1 MSQEQQYD
9 IVVIGSGPSG
19 REVSLH
25 SVKYGF
31 SVALIES
38 NLVGGDCAYYACIP
52 SKALLRPPEA
62 LTEARQVE
70 GARQAAVGSLSVESV
85 FARRDAFVDHWDDAN
100 LTNMMEEGGVHI
112 LRGHGRLD
120 GHKRVVVTSADGDSS
135 SAISTPL
142 VARHAVVLSTG
153 SSPDIPDVPG
163 LLEAKPWTSRDATS
177 AKKVPQRLVVIG
189 DGPVAC
195 EMADSWSALGAKV
208 TILSRHERIL
218 DRYEPFVGE
227 QLAAAFAKRGI
238 SIRTKVNTTR
248 VNRSNAKG
256 PIEIELDDGT
266 TMDTDELL
274 VATGRKPNTGNI
286 GLETVGLKPQQWLD
300 VDDTCLVRGGLGE
313 GENDWLY
320 AVGDIN
326 HRALLTHIG
335 KYQGR
340 ACAKAILE
348 RARGGRTV
356 IDDDQAE
363 WSQSVAKADHNM
375 VPQVIFTDP
384 QVASVGLIERDA
396 KDLGLNTRSVD
407 SDIGNLPGAQL
418 KEEGYV
424 GHARLIV
431 DEDNQVIVGATFLG
445 PEVSDLM
452 HSATVAIVGKV
463 PIDRLWHAVPSFP
476 TVAEVWTELLENHG
490 S

>member
-1 MSQEQQYD
+1 MNQEHDYD
-9 IVVIGSGPSG
+9 VVVIGSGPSG

-25 SVKYGF
+25 SAKNGF

-62 LTEARQVE
+62 LEEARQVE
-70 GARQAAVGSLSVESV
+70 GARQAVAGNLGIESV
-85 FARRDAFVDHWDDAN
+85 FSRRDTFVDHLDDAN
-100 LTNMMEEGGVHI
+100 LTNMVEEGGAHI

-120 GHKRVVVTSADGDSS
+120 GRKRVTVTSADGVS
-135 SAISTPL
+135 ISL
-142 VARHAVVLSTG
+142 IARHAVVLSTG
-153 SSPDIPDVPG
+153 SSPAIPDVPG
-163 LLEAKPWTSRDATS
+163 LTEAKPWTSRNATS
-177 AKKVPQRLVVIG
+177 AKKVPQRLAIMG

-195 EMADSWSALGAKV
+195 EMADAWSALGAKI

-227 QLAAAFAKRGI
+227 QLSAAFAKRGI
-238 SIRTKVNTTR
+238 SIRTKVNVTR
-248 VNRSNAKG
+248 VNRSGTNA
-256 PIEIELDDGT
+256 PIEIQLDDGT
-266 TMDTDELL
+266 TVDTDQLL
-274 VATGRKPNTGNI
+274 VAVGRKPNTRDI

-300 VDDTCLVRGGLGE
+300 VDDTCLVRGGLE

-326 HRALLTHIG
+326 HRALLTHVG

-340 ACAKAILE
+340 ACAKAIL
-348 RARGGRTV
+348 AHAKGTS
-356 IDDDQAE
+356 IDDDQSAE
-363 WSQSVAKADHNM
+363 WSQSVAKADHDM
-375 VPQVIFTDP
+375 IPQVIFTDP
-384 QVASVGLIERDA
+384 QVASVGLTERDA
-396 KDLGLNTRSVD
+396 KGLGLNTRSVD
-407 SDIGNLPGAQL
+407 SDIGMLPGAQL

-424 GHARLIV
+424 GHARLVI

-452 HSATVAIVGKV
+452 HSATVAIVGRV
-463 PIDRLWHAVPSFP
+463 TINRLWHAVPSFP
-476 TVAEVWTELLENHG
+476 TVTEVWTQLFENYG
-490 S
+490 F

>member
-1 MSQEQQYD
+1 MSKEQEYD
-9 IVVIGSGPSG
+9 VVVIGSGPSG

-25 SVKYGF
+25 SVKNGF

-70 GARQAAVGSLSVESV
+70 GARQAAVGNLSVESV
-85 FARRDAFVDHWDDAN
+85 FTRRDAFVDHWDDAN

-135 SAISTPL
+135 SSRSSAAL

-153 SSPDIPDVPG
+153 SSPAIPDVPG

-177 AKKVPQRLVVIG
+177 SKKVPQRLAVIG

-195 EMADSWSALGAKV
+195 EMADTWSALGAKV

-300 VDDTCLVRGGLGE
+300 VDDTCLVRGGLGK

-335 KYQGR
+335 KYQAR

-356 IDDDQAE
+356 FDDDQAE

-424 GHARLIV
+424 GHARLVV

-452 HSATVAIVGKV
+452 HSATIAIVGRV
-463 PIDRLWHAVPSFP
+463 PIDRLWHGAILS
-476 TVAEVWTELLENHG
+476 HRR
-490 S
+490 

>member
-153 SSPDIPDVPG
+153 SSPDIPMCPDCWRQSHGPAAMPLAPRKFLNG
-163 LLEAKPWTSRDATS
+163 LS
-177 AKKVPQRLVVIG
+177 
-189 DGPVAC
+189 
-195 EMADSWSALGAKV
+195 
-208 TILSRHERIL
+208 
-218 DRYEPFVGE
+218 
-227 QLAAAFAKRGI
+227 
-238 SIRTKVNTTR
+238 
-248 VNRSNAKG
+248 
-256 PIEIELDDGT
+256 
-266 TMDTDELL
+266 
-274 VATGRKPNTGNI
+274 
-286 GLETVGLKPQQWLD
+286 
-300 VDDTCLVRGGLGE
+300 
-313 GENDWLY
+313 
-320 AVGDIN
+320 
-326 HRALLTHIG
+326 
-335 KYQGR
+335 
-340 ACAKAILE
+340 
-348 RARGGRTV
+348 
-356 IDDDQAE
+356 
-363 WSQSVAKADHNM
+363 
-375 VPQVIFTDP
+375 
-384 QVASVGLIERDA
+384 
-396 KDLGLNTRSVD
+396 
-407 SDIGNLPGAQL
+407 
-418 KEEGYV
+418 
-424 GHARLIV
+424 
-431 DEDNQVIVGATFLG
+431 
-445 PEVSDLM
+445 
-452 HSATVAIVGKV
+452 
-463 PIDRLWHAVPSFP
+463 
-476 TVAEVWTELLENHG
+476 
-490 S
+490 